1 MNPTSSF
8 KYKWHNEFFRIEHHL
23 RAASFNMPTNHYH
36 DAYEIYYLI
45 SGERRYFIK
54 DRTYHIT
61 AGNLVLISPN
71 ELHKTNDAC
80 SPAHERVLVNF
91 KEAYLSE
98 WCGKAETALLL
109 QCFAMNSPLVR
120 LDLPQ
125 QNHLRELLLKIVSE
139 CRNREKEY
147 QESDLYVKALLIE
160 LLVLSGRYRQKIP
173 DQFIP
178 AENPISEKIFEA
190 VRYINEHYMEDLSL
204 QKVAVRFFTS
214 LYHFSRMFKKVTGFN
229 FIEYLN
235 SVRTKE
241 AQRLLKESTLS
252 VTEISEKVGF
262 DSLTHFGRV
271 FKKIA
276 GGSPSD
282 YRKKHL

>member
-139 CRNREKEY
+139 CRNREEEY